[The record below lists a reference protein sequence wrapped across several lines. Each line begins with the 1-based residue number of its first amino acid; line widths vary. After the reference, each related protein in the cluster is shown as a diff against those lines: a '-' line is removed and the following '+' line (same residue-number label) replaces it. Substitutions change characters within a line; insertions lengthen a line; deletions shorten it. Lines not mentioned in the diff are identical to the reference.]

1 MWRFKFQFPWCI
13 LKDSPSLNCSGILK
27 RLYKVCLATMK
38 KETVTSGE
46 SQEDTQ
52 TFSQEAGMKN
62 SDRGNYKLKGDRP
75 FVNINYRNTLIV
87 EQNRSIEFVPIIIL
101 YKYEELST

>member
-1 MWRFKFQFPWCI
+1 MVL

-27 RLYKVCLATMK
+27 CLHKVCLATMK

-46 SQEDTQ
+46 SEKDTQ
-52 TFSQEAGMKN
+52 TSSWKAGMKN

-87 EQNRSIEFVPIIIL
+87 EQNRGIEYVPILFYISMRNSQ
-101 YKYEELST
+101 YKLR

>member
-1 MWRFKFQFPWCI
+1 
-13 LKDSPSLNCSGILK
+13 
-27 RLYKVCLATMK
+27 MK